1 VRPDSPRLGRRLRC
15 LSRLW
20 YDLHASDFE
29 QGVRDD
35 IYLGIA
41 CFDCVRCPDPSK
53 SDDTFFF
60 EDLMATVGF
69 NGLTVAAFESRMAA
83 EMARL
88 IERYGG
94 QPHVAPALREIPLS
108 DNTAVLEFGK
118 RLLAGHFEMVILLTG
133 AGTRTMVEIL
143 RARYPLESIKTAIAR
158 TTVVARGPKPVAALK
173 ELGLTPSIT
182 VPEPNT
188 WRDILQ
194 VLDEGGSLIE
204 VRIAVQEYGVSNPD
218 LLAALRERG
227 AQITPVPIYKWALP
241 EDTAPLRRVLDAI
254 VAGQVDVLLITN
266 AAQIDHVMQLLEQE
280 GTTAQFK
287 EACRKKMVVASIGPT
302 ASERLRHYG
311 LPIDFEPSHSKM
323 GVLVKEASERAH
335 ALLIPKRR
343 MQNDQC

>member
-1 VRPDSPRLGRRLRC
+1 MASPDRQITKSHFQG
-15 LSRLW
+15 LS
-20 YDLHASDFE
+20 
-29 QGVRDD
+29 
-35 IYLGIA
+35 
-41 CFDCVRCPDPSK
+41 
-53 SDDTFFF
+53 
-60 EDLMATVGF
+60 
-69 NGLTVAAFESRMAA
+69 VAAFESRMAA

-88 IERYGG
+88 IERHGG

-143 RARYPLESIKTAIAR
+143 QTRYPLESIKTAIAR

-188 WRDILQ
+188 WRNILQ
-194 VLDEGGSLIE
+194 VLDERGSLIE

-218 LLAALRERG
+218 LLTELRQRG
-227 AQITPVPIYKWALP
+227 AQVTQVPIYKWALP

-266 AAQIDHVMQLLEQE
+266 AAQIDHVIQVLEKDGKVQPFR
-280 GTTAQFK
+280 A
-287 EACRKKMVVASIGPT
+287 ALKKMVVASIGPT
-302 ASERLRHYG
+302 ASERLRHHD
-311 LPIDFEPSHSKM
+311 LPIDLEPSHPKM
-323 GVLVKEASERAH
+323 GTLVKETSEQAAR
-335 ALLIPKRR
+335 LLPSKRSE
-343 MQNDQC
+343 